1 MSDLWFRSICGHK
14 DQDPED
20 TSGDQVFDFIF
31 FIFFTS
37 LLLFTI
43 SINGSTYAAT
53 QVCTKYQCKT
63 PSVSDPNLKLEIMYQ
78 GNYTAANYTY
88 SGSKLHLSPVTK
100 MAFLGYNDI
109 LMLNKNDGKV
119 VRIVNHTLLPQ
130 PLLDLSVANA
140 WERGLL
146 GIAVGRDAGKV
157 HVFLYYTESK
167 TGDGSDI
174 CPTIFCAQSTEP
186 IQNKLYRYELKN
198 NKLINPKLLFSAP
211 KSNVASHIGGALEI
225 GPDNNLYLIIGDIH
239 GYQNKTTTLA
249 QNYKNGL
256 FPDGRA
262 GILRLTQDG
271 KAVGGGL
278 LGKKYPLNL
287 YYAYGIRNG
296 YGLDFDPVSGKLW
309 DTENGPEYGDEI
321 NLVNPGFDSGWNVI
335 QGIWKGRSL
344 SNIGKIVLDQP
355 QGLVNFGGRGKYRA
369 PEFVW
374 NNTAAPTAVR
384 FLNSDKFGKKYE
396 NDLFVASFNRGVIYH
411 FELNENR
418 TSLKLSGA
426 FNSTL
431 AEDQNPKD
439 LIFARGLGGITDMHV
454 GPDGN
459 FYVLSRYFSKPTI
472 FKISNTNETTQ

>member
-1 MSDLWFRSICGHK
+1 M
-14 DQDPED
+14 
-20 TSGDQVFDFIF
+20 
-31 FIFFTS
+31 
-37 LLLFTI
+37 
-43 SINGSTYAAT
+43 
-53 QVCTKYQCKT
+53 
-63 PSVSDPNLKLEIMYQ
+63 
-78 GNYTAANYTY
+78 
-88 SGSKLHLSPVTK
+88 
-100 MAFLGYNDI
+100 
-109 LMLNKNDGKV
+109 
-119 VRIVNHTLLPQ
+119 
-130 PLLDLSVANA
+130 
-140 WERGLL
+140 
-146 GIAVGRDAGKV
+146 
-157 HVFLYYTESK
+157 
-167 TGDGSDI
+167 
-174 CPTIFCAQSTEP
+174 
-186 IQNKLYRYELKN
+186 KN

-296 YGLDFDPVSGKLW
+296 YSLDFDPVSGKLW

-344 SNIGKIVLDQP
+344 SNIGKIVLDHSI
-355 QGLVNFGGRGKYRA
+355 GR
-369 PEFVW
+369 

-426 FNSTL
+426 INSTL

-454 GPDGN
+454 
-459 FYVLSRYFSKPTI
+459 
-472 FKISNTNETTQ
+472 